1 MSEVDMGLAWRTA
14 LIVWAGILAVVGVSL
29 YFIKKTMDSEHGH
42 EFASD
47 EESHD
52 ERVEELKEHGKL

>member
-29 YFIKKTMDSEHGH
+29 YFIKKTIDSEHGH

-47 EESHD
+47 EESHLKQIS
-52 ERVEELKEHGKL
+52 EMKQEEN

>member
-29 YFIKKTMDSEHGH
+29 YFIKKTMDSEH

-47 EESHD
+47 EESH
-52 ERVEELKEHGKL
+52 LKQINEMKQGEN